1 MPRPQFATLILSFFC
16 LISLSSW
23 TLHAQTLPPARY
35 DGFVYQNRPG
45 DADSILIEAFYDPV
59 CPDSRDSWPPL
70 KQALRYYGS
79 RTSLVVHL
87 LPLPYHDNA
96 FVASRALHIANLLN
110 TSSTFPLLE
119 QFYEHQERFYNNET
133 HNLSRASVVKEMVKF
148 ATEAVGN
155 SYYSAIESGF
165 NDRKTD
171 LKTRVSFKYSTSRGV
186 FGTPTFY
193 VNGFA
198 LPDTGST
205 IDYNGWRSIID
216 PLIKA
221 KKGKSEETLH
231 FLL

>member
-1 MPRPQFATLILSFFC
+1 MPRPQFATLIIFFFR

-35 DGFVYQNRPG
+35 DGFIYQDRPG
-45 DADSILIEAFYDPV
+45 DTDSILIEAFYDPV

-70 KQALRYYGS
+70 KQALHYYGS
-79 RTSLVVHL
+79 STSLVVHL
-87 LPLPYHDNA
+87 FPLPYHDNA

-110 TSSTFPLLE
+110 TSTFPLLE
-119 QFYEHQERFYNNET
+119 QFYEHQERFYNAET
-133 HNLSRASVVKEMVKF
+133 HNLSRASVVKDIVKL

-165 NDRKTD
+165 DDRKTD

-186 FGTPTFY
+186 FDTPTFY

-198 LPDTGST
+198 LPEAGSA

-221 KKGKSEETLH
+221 K
-231 FLL
+231 